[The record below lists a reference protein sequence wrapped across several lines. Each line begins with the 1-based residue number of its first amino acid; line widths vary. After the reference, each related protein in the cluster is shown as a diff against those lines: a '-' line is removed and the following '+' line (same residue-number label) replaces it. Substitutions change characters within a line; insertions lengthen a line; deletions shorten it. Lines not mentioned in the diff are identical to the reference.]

1 MQMRLLKKYLLKYRE
16 ELKKHPKTRVF
27 FGYFFVILGVL
38 LHLIPLF
45 PAGWIIVL
53 GLELLG
59 VRLLFWD
66 KIKEKL
72 ANWKIIKK

>member
-1 MQMRLLKKYLLKYRE
+1 MLKN
-16 ELKKHPKTRVF
+16 HPKTRKTAGVF
-27 FGYFFVILGVL
+27 LVILGLL

-45 PAGWIIVL
+45 PAGWIIAA

-59 VRLLFWD
+59 IRVLFWD

-72 ANWKIIKK
+72 TGRKPNKQQKHKDV